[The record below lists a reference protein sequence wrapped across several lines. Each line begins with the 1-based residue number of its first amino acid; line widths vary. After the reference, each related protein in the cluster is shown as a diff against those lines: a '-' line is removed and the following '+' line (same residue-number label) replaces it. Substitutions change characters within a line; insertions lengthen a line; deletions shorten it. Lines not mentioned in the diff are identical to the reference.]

1 MEEGKIS
8 YVISTDSKGRLPQL
22 DSVKMRRKTVEL
34 GIPCLTSLDTANALA
49 LLTLEPLQPGKH

>member
-1 MEEGKIS
+1 MGLSVRHVAKISDGTEENTVSLMEAGKIS

-34 GIPCLTSLDTANALA
+34 GIPA
-49 LLTLEPLQPGKH
+49 